1 MSAMPLPAPR
11 RRGMFGI
18 PMAPGAKQGPFDFS
32 MDEVA
37 GPTMAAAAGQ
47 DPAQTPPAYQKPS
60 TLQNIAGTIGDAL
73 LSWGGGQ
80 AVFGPQQAAM
90 RQTAMQ
96 EAQRQRER
104 GENYADWER
113 KQAYERDNPKPVA
126 PHYWE
131 TNDGSLGRVG
141 PDGNPEVVYKD
152 PTERIEYQW
161 VRNPDGTMSGIPIPR
176 GGAAPAPAG
185 PPPGVTF
192 TPLPA
197 GGAPQPGARPF
208 R

>member
-1 MSAMPLPAPR
+1 
-11 RRGMFGI
+11 
-18 PMAPGAKQGPFDFS
+18 MADFS
-32 MDEVA
+32 RMKPRGLFGAPLLDQAA
-37 GPTMAAAAGQ
+37 GPMVAAAAGQ
-47 DPAQTPPAYQKPS
+47 DPAQTPPAYQRPS
-60 TLQNIAGTIGDAL
+60 TLQNIVGSIGDAL
-73 LSWGGGQ
+73 ATWGGGQ
-80 AVFGPQQAAM
+80 AIYGPQQAAM
-90 RQTAMQ
+90 RQAALQ

-113 KQAYERDNPKPVA
+113 KEQWQRANPKPTA
-126 PHYWE
+126 PHYFE
-131 TNDGSLGRVG
+131 SNDGDQYSIG
-141 PDGNPEVVYKD
+141 PDGKPQRLFDD
-152 PTERIEYQW
+152 PDTKIEYQW

-176 GGAAPAPAG
+176 GGATPAPAG